1 MSIGNVFPIR
11 IMNLSQECPEV
22 LQRDNLY
29 EKVDMLPILS
39 HSGGRAATVLWL
51 GTTAIA
57 VEDLYVAGDI
67 TIVVAVE
74 GCFVV

>member
-22 LQRDNLY
+22 LQSDNLY
-29 EKVDMLPILS
+29 EKVDMLLS
-39 HSGGRAATVLWL
+39 HSGRRAATVLWL

-57 VEDLYVAGDI
+57 VEDLDVAGDI

-74 GCFVV
+74 GCLVV